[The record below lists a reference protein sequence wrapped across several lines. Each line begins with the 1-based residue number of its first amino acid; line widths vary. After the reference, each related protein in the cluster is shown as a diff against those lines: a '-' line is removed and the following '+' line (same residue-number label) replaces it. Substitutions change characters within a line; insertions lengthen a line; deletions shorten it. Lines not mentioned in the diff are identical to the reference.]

1 MKKQKIKVDI
11 SFTYEFTVE
20 AADMETAQE
29 QAVLEGL
36 LILPQGAFEADV
48 RPRNPYRTFKSVSDM
63 YRYCEAKGMVPCHT
77 QVKSN
82 GAVSVILTKKQ
93 GNA

>member
-1 MKKQKIKVDI
+1 MKKQKVKVDI

-20 AADMETAQE
+20 AADIETAQE

-48 RPRNPYRTFKSVSDM
+48 RPRNPFRTFKSVSDM
-63 YRYCEAKGMVPCHT
+63 YRYCEAKGMVPCQT
-77 QVKSN
+77 QVKAN

-93 GNA
+93 GNT